1 MILTINLNR
10 TALRLSPTRR
20 SAALAPLTRP
30 AVSRPAEPPAPV
42 CALRSPRSCLRAF
55 TLIELLVV
63 IAIIAILAA
72 MLLPA
77 LAKAKARATQ
87 IICLNN
93 VKQWGLAMSMYADEN
108 NQYYPKSRDLNFTD
122 PADNNPTWSE
132 LYAGATAS
140 PSIGLSDWFNALP
153 PYVMQLPLWQY
164 GANSVSNNV
173 FTYSRSI
180 YLCPTA
186 AAMPIIYPDPNSV
199 TGIEPGAGPGPTFN
213 YGMNQ
218 RINYNLPAPNNV
230 PETPFKVTQA
240 VHPPAFVVFS
250 EQRVH
255 AAETPYYGTSP
266 TDLSSTYN
274 WCNRFSGRHNA
285 GGNIVFSD
293 AHAAWFKYSYVV
305 AQVNGKIADPKDPD
319 INWEFDGN

>member
-1 MILTINLNR
+1 MKNHK
-10 TALRLSPTRR
+10 SK
-20 SAALAPLTRP
+20 AAG
-30 AVSRPAEPPAPV
+30 
-42 CALRSPRSCLRAF
+42 F

-72 MLLPA
+72 VLLPA
-77 LAKAKARATQ
+77 LAKAKEKASQ
-87 IICLNN
+87 INCLNN
-93 VKQWGLAMSMYADEN
+93 LKQWGLAMAMYADEN
-108 NQYYPKSRDLNFTD
+108 GGSYPKSRDLNFTD

-140 PSIGLSDWFNALP
+140 PPVGLSDWFNVLP
-153 PYVMQLPLWQY
+153 PYVGGLPLWQY

-173 FTYSRSI
+173 FTFARSI

-186 AAMPIIYPDPNSV
+186 QGMPSVPPDPNSMV
-199 TGIEPGAGPGPTFN
+199 SIEPGAGPGPTFN

-218 RINYNLPAPNNV
+218 RINYNLPPPYNV
-230 PETPFKVTQA
+230 PETPFKICQA
-240 VHPPAFVVFS
+240 VHPSAFVVFA

-255 AAETPYYGTSP
+255 QAETPYYGTSP
-266 TDLSSTYN
+266 TDLSSTYT

-293 AHAAWFKYSYVV
+293 THAAYFKYSYVV

-319 INWEFDGN
+319 INWEFNGQ